1 MDERHCLEVLRAHNE
16 WRRYKGDD
24 DGAPEMLPP
33 KLVGQAIDHA
43 IATIER
49 ERWRP
54 IAEAPKDE
62 IVLVTDGR
70 RTWAGVWNGED
81 PSWRWALADVGC
93 LLGGEEP
100 NGLSEHYAKKW
111 RPLPDPQP
119 DGQEG

>member
-1 MDERHCLEVLRAHNE
+1 MDERRVIQVLQDLRGNGFDFGFE
-16 WRRYKGDD
+16 EDD
-24 DGAPEMLPP
+24 YLAL
-33 KLVGQAIDHA
+33 DHA